1 MCEDGRMRADNRIG
15 EEEYLVRFFGQ
26 EYLDY
31 RTRTAVWIPF
41 IR

>member
-1 MCEDGRMRADNRIG
+1 MNTDGVIG
-15 EEEYLVRFFGQ
+15 EEAYLVRFFGQ

-31 RTRTAVWIPF
+31 RARTGVWIPF